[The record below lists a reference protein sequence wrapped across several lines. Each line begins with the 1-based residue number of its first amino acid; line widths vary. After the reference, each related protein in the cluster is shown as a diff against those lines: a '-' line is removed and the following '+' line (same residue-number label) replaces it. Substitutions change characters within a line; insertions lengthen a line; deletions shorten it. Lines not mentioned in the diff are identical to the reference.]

1 MTCAPENHEKCN
13 NTIAKMSFFLRRPP
27 VFLPNR
33 PVLGPFLAVKLL
45 RVMQVVLP
53 ERLARLEKTA
63 VFQKTPQEFKIIH
76 DLEDFVRGM
85 FVKGM
90 GDNLPSVIPL
100 TIIALT
106 VALAAFCRKI
116 GRGDSPTVDGEH
128 PRGVRAGSEMRQQT
142 CVSSNDCHL

>member
-1 MTCAPENHEKCN
+1 
-13 NTIAKMSFFLRRPP
+13 
-27 VFLPNR
+27 
-33 PVLGPFLAVKLL
+33 
-45 RVMQVVLP
+45 MQVVLP

-116 GRGDSPTVDGEH
+116 GRGMGKRQSP
-128 PRGVRAGSEMRQQT
+128 ALSL
-142 CVSSNDCHL
+142 C